1 MHSCLQH
8 FCEYSC
14 EGAKGKRTLV
24 VTDDREPERGVDV
37 EVIWIEEKRVVP
49 RVDSVEGEKRVDKK
63 MNTQSRLM
71 QCNASAHAH
80 ACYIY
85 HMIVM

>member
-1 MHSCLQH
+1 MNILVKVP
-8 FCEYSC
+8 
-14 EGAKGKRTLV
+14 KGKRTLV

-63 MNTQSRLM
+63 GVQI
-71 QCNASAHAH
+71 NAMKCKYTCMLHISHD
-80 ACYIY
+80 Y
-85 HMIVM
+85 HMTVT